1 MADLARSMT
10 RGIDIYIYLA
20 IFLKNIRKLIKESN
34 RILYNANCKKLL
46 YATRYTRPIFQQIR
60 NIVATF
66 LLYSA
71 S

>member
-1 MADLARSMT
+1 MADLAKSMI
-10 RGIDIYIYLA
+10 RGIDILQ
-20 IFLKNIRKLIKESN
+20 FSLKNTRKLIKESH
-34 RILYNANCKKLL
+34 RILCNANCKKLL
-46 YATRYTRPIFQQIR
+46 YATRYTRPIFQQIC

>member
-10 RGIDIYIYLA
+10 RDIDILQ
-20 IFLKNIRKLIKESN
+20 FSLKNTRKLIKESN
-34 RILYNANCKKLL
+34 RILYNVNCKKLL
-46 YATRYTRPIFQQIR
+46 YATRYRRPIFQQIR